1 MPIELVKS
9 RVEFGHMKQISY
21 SLEELVPLATGREQS
36 FFETDMHS
44 RRDTLTSAIAGK
56 RFLVVGGAGSIG
68 SATVNAL
75 VSRDAASVHVADTNE
90 NGLAEL
96 VRNLRN
102 TIPDMKPDGVLAIP
116 MDYGSQ
122 IMRRF
127 LAQAGPYDAVLNF
140 AAVKHV
146 RSEKDIF
153 SLLHLLDTNVAKQ
166 VRFMNWVQEYGVA
179 KRYFSVSTDKAAN
192 PVSMMGAS
200 KRIMEH
206 VLFSNERMCGFDA
219 PVTSTRFANVAF
231 SDGSL
236 LQSFLNRIQK
246 RQPLAVPA
254 QTKRYFISMDEAAE
268 ICLLAIFDC
277 EANIIAVPKMSPEQH
292 LIDLQDIAERVIS
305 KLGFEAR
312 IYADGSEAI
321 SSFEQDISV
330 GRYPLLVTELNTS
343 GEKPYEEFVAENEK
357 LVDLGLGSLD
367 GVEYLPAP
375 KGTLLPFYELLTQ
388 ALDNNSPIDKAE
400 LVRATKN
407 IVPQFQHVDSKLN
420 LDQRM

>member
-1 MPIELVKS
+1 MELFKS
-9 RVEFGHMKQISY
+9 QREFGNMKQISY
-21 SLEELVPLATGREQS
+21 SLAELVPLATGREQS
-36 FFETDMHS
+36 FFEADMIS
-44 RRDTLTSAIAGK
+44 RRETLTAAVAGK

-75 VSRDAASVHVADTNE
+75 VSLDAASVHVADTNE

-96 VRNLRN
+96 VRNIRN
-102 TIPDMKPDGVLAIP
+102 TLPEMKPEGVLAIP

-127 LAQAGPYDAVLNF
+127 LSQSEPYDAVLNF

-166 VRFMNWVQEYGVA
+166 VRFMTWLQEYGVT

-206 VLFSNERMCGFDA
+206 ILFSNERTYGFDA

-254 QTKRYFISMDEAAE
+254 ETKRYFISMDEAAE
-268 ICLLAIFDC
+268 ICLLAVFDC
-277 EANIIAVPKMSPEQH
+277 APNIIAVPKMSPEQH
-292 LIDLQDIAERVIS
+292 LIDLQDIAQRVIS

-312 IYADGSEAI
+312 IYADGFEAI
-321 SSFEQDISV
+321 SSFEQDISI
-330 GRYPLLVTELNTS
+330 GCYPLLVTKLNTS
-343 GEKPYEEFVAENEK
+343 GEKPYEEFVAENET
-357 LVDLGLGSLD
+357 LIDLGFESLD
-367 GVEYLPAP
+367 GVEYLAAP
-375 KGTLLPFYELLTQ
+375 PGTLIPFYELLTE

-407 IVPQFQHVDSKLN
+407 IVPQFQHVDSELN